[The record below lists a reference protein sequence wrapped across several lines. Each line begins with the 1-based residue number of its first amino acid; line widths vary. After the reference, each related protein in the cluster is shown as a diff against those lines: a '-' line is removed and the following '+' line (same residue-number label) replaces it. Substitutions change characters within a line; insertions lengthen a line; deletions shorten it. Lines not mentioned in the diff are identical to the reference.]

1 MLTLIATEPI
11 LTPLQA
17 VVLGAVQGLS
27 ELLPISSSAHLY
39 LVPTLLGWPYVGVA
53 FDVALHAG
61 TLLALV
67 VAFWSDW
74 VALLTGL
81 RAPSGPER
89 HEARQLFGMLCVA
102 TVPGLVAGKM
112 LGDIEDNLRS
122 VPLQAAMLLVFGIL
136 LWAADRFTKAK
147 RETRVPGWGAA
158 LAVGF
163 AQCLALVPGVSRSG
177 VTMTAGR
184 ISGLSR
190 LSAARFSFMLSM
202 PITLAAVLYTGLL
215 KSSDLMSQVPIVTL
229 AIGVLSS
236 AVFGF
241 IAIRFMLGLL
251 KHVGFGVFAVY
262 RIALALVLFVW
273 VARH

>member
-102 TVPGLVAGKM
+102 TVPGLVAGKVVGE
-112 LGDIEDNLRS
+112 LEDKLRS
-122 VPLQAAMLLVFGIL
+122 VPLQAAMLLLFGVV

-177 VTMTAGR
+177 ITMTAGR
-184 ISGLSR
+184 ISGMSR

-215 KSSDLMSQVPIVTL
+215 KSSHLMSQVPIVTL

-262 RIALALVLFVW
+262 RIALALGLFVW